1 MDSDRKYRQRGYM
14 DSAGP
19 QDGQSSRDG
28 KPTPKGPKPPL
39 DITGPRLPR
48 LVDSVT
54 ASRCYSCATALPAD
68 INFTGNCPKC
78 NAALHCC
85 KQCSWFEP
93 STRFQCTKPIRE
105 RIAAKDGANQC
116 EFFRARVTVARDSAP
131 AGAVIRPVMGD
142 RQQLV
147 EPKSQ
152 SDARIAFDNLFKK

>member
-1 MDSDRKYRQRGYM
+1 MDSDRKYRQHGYM

-28 KPTPKGPKPPL
+28 KPKPKGPKPPL

-48 LVDSVT
+48 LVDTVT

-68 INFTGNCPKC
+68 IDFTGNCPKC

-93 STRFQCTKPIRE
+93 FDPLPVHQTDPRADCRE
-105 RIAAKDGANQC
+105 GRRQPV
-116 EFFRARVTVARDSAP
+116 RVLPRPRDS
-131 AGAVIRPVMGD
+131 GTG
-142 RQQLV
+142 
-147 EPKSQ
+147 
-152 SDARIAFDNLFKK
+152 